1 MRTRICLYILL
12 LAPLVVYWQTAFQ
25 EYGLTSDY
33 TNLHESRAEPGKLVK
48 TSAARGRPLYGA
60 MLETSFS
67 ATGDVANLQWMRLCT
82 ILLLTLLAVVL
93 WRQLYQSG
101 WNEIEAA
108 GIGLGIVLLPSA
120 QVLVGWASGWPQ
132 ALTLLLAAAGF
143 SAIETE
149 IERGG
154 MKRVVALLGGCMIY
168 TAAAL
173 IYQAN
178 VLFALVI
185 VTAVLL
191 VRTGREPLSDA
202 KWCAFHVAAIAA
214 GLGIGGFIMHLLFGN
229 GVFQQVT
236 EPVAGGVL
244 SFFRY
249 PLPNALALFALNDDH
264 HTGAVFYWLTAIA
277 VVTALVLAYRK
288 IAASADTSIRRRGI
302 YAVSALV
309 VITITVC
316 FVAADRIGTY
326 RVLFALTGIV
336 LVLIVFALRALV
348 VTKKIRPGHYA
359 GLALLCVFI
368 GFLAHRNA
376 YLLLAEPQ
384 NAEWDLVQ
392 GAVLRADFTKSVR
405 VHVVTAGE
413 DDRTTDRIYG
423 DEFGTLSSDAEDVAK
438 DMVRA
443 ALHTRFGDKLPKG
456 GRYELTTSATDPVAG
471 SYDLLIDMR
480 KLRTLAE
487 R

>member
-12 LAPLVVYWQTAFQ
+12 LAPLVVYWQTAFH

-67 ATGDVANLQWMRLCT
+67 ATGDVENLQWMRLCT
-82 ILLLTLLAVVL
+82 VLLLTLLGVAV
-93 WRQLYQSG
+93 WRQLYSSG

-108 GIGLGIVLLPSA
+108 GIGLGVVLLPSA

-173 IYQAN
+173 VYQAN

-191 VRTGREPLSDA
+191 VRTGREPLSDT
-202 KWCAFHVAAIAA
+202 KWVAFHVAAVGV
-214 GLGIGGFIMHLLFGN
+214 GLGLAGFIMHLLFGN
-229 GVFQQVT
+229 GVFTPVH
-236 EPVAGGVL
+236 EPVAGGAL
-244 SFFRY
+244 SFFLY

-264 HTGAVFYWLTAIA
+264 HTGAVFYWAAALA
-277 VVTALVLAYRK
+277 VVVALVMAYRK
-288 IAASADTSIRRRGI
+288 IAASADTSIRRRGA
-302 YAVSALV
+302 YAVTALV
-309 VITITVC
+309 VITVTLC
-316 FVAADRIGTY
+316 FVASDRIATY

-336 LVLIVFALRALV
+336 LILIVYALRALPMV
-348 VTKKIRPGHYA
+348 KKIRPVHYA
-359 GLALLCVFI
+359 GLALICTFV
-368 GFLAHRNA
+368 GYLAHRNSFF
-376 YLLLAEPQ
+376 LLAEPQ
-384 NAEWDLVQ
+384 NLEWDLMH
-392 GAVLRADFTKSVR
+392 GAVVRADFTKPVR
-405 VHVVTAGE
+405 VHIVTAGE
-413 DDRTTDRIYG
+413 NDRTTDRIYG
-423 DEFGTLSSDAEDVAK
+423 DEFGTVSSDAEGVAR
-438 DMVRA
+438 DMFRA
-443 ALHTRFGDKLPKG
+443 ALHARFGENFPKTG
-456 GRYELTTSATDPVAG
+456 KYVLTTSATDPVAG

-480 KLRTLAE
+480 KLRTLAGP
-487 R
+487 